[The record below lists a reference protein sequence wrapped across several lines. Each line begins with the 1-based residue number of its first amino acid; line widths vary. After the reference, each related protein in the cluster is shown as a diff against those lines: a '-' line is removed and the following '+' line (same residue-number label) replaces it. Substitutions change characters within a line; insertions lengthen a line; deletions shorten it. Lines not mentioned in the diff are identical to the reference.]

1 MHPSQE
7 CGAVYSRCLS
17 RYTST
22 MTIRNG
28 LQNPT
33 LDTLLFSTL
42 VFPFHSYARLNQSD
56 GSFFAALRRASSP
69 TLT

>member
-1 MHPSQE
+1 MQPSHE
-7 CGAVYSRCLS
+7 GGAVYSRCLS
-17 RYTST
+17 RYAST
-22 MTIRNG
+22 MTIRNR
-28 LQNPT
+28 LHNTT

-42 VFPFHSYARLNQSD
+42 VFPFHCYAGLNQSD